1 MLAYLLA
8 LSLFAQTSIEIK
20 SKPAQF
26 VTISTNLSGDI
37 VKYVTLDAGL
47 SVFPSELLADKKK
60 TVVVAA
66 KNGVYKILAYT
77 AKDNVPS
84 DPVIINLIIS
94 DNDNPPD
101 VNIFDEYV
109 VKFKKL
115 YNQELSLNKQKDL
128 DDMIYCLKSSMTLS
142 YEKLSNYNEKLRKD
156 LIKFDLPI
164 IKKELGNMLAVEY
177 GTDDKD
183 MDVETQTKLNKFIL
197 KIVCAL
203 EKSK

>member
-8 LSLFAQTSIEIK
+8 LSLFAQTSIDIK

-26 VTISTNLSGDI
+26 VTISTSLSGDI

-101 VNIFDEYV
+101 INIFDEYV

-115 YNQELSLNKQKDL
+115 YNQELSANKQKDL

-164 IKKELGNMLAVEY
+164 IKKELGNMLAMEY

>member
-1 MLAYLLA
+1 MLAYLVA
-8 LSLFAQTSIEIK
+8 LSLFAQSSIEIK

-26 VTISTNLSGDI
+26 VTISTSLSGDI

-66 KNGVYKILAYT
+66 KNGVYKILAYS

-94 DNDNPPD
+94 DNDNSPD

-109 VKFKKL
+109 VKFKRL
-115 YNQELSLNKQKDL
+115 YDLETSPNKQKDL
-128 DDMIYCLKSSMTLS
+128 EEMIYCLKSSMTLS
-142 YEKLSNYNEKLRKD
+142 YEKLSNYNDKLKKD
-156 LIKFDLPI
+156 LIKFDLPL

-177 GTDDKD
+177 GTDDKE
-183 MDVETQTKLNKFIL
+183 MDVEMQTKLNKFML
-197 KIVCAL
+197 KVVSAL
-203 EKSK
+203 DKAK

>member
-8 LSLFAQTSIEIK
+8 LSLFAQTSIDIK

-26 VTISTNLSGDI
+26 VTISTSLSGDI

-77 AKDNVPS
+77 AKDNIPS

-109 VKFKKL
+109 VKFKRL
-115 YNQELSLNKQKDL
+115 YDLETSPNKQKDL
-128 DDMIYCLKSSMTLS
+128 QEMIYCLKSSMTLS

-156 LIKFDLPI
+156 LMKFDLPI

-183 MDVETQTKLNKFIL
+183 MDVEMQTKLNKFML
-197 KIVCAL
+197 KVVSAL
-203 EKSK
+203 DKAK

>member
-8 LSLFAQTSIEIK
+8 LSLFAQTSIDIK

-115 YNQELSLNKQKDL
+115 YNQELSENKQKDL

-142 YEKLSNYNEKLRKD
+142 YEKLSNYNEKLKKD

-203 EKSK
+203 EKAK

>member
-1 MLAYLLA
+1 MLAYLVA
-8 LSLFAQTSIEIK
+8 LSLFAQSSIEIK

-26 VTISTNLSGDI
+26 VTISTSLSGDI

-66 KNGVYKILAYT
+66 KNGVYKILAYS

-94 DNDNPPD
+94 DNDNSPD

-109 VKFKKL
+109 VKFKRL
-115 YNQELSLNKQKDL
+115 YDLETSPNKQKDL
-128 DDMIYCLKSSMTLS
+128 EEMIYCLKSSMTLS
-142 YEKLSNYNEKLRKD
+142 YEKLSNYNDKLKKD
-156 LIKFDLPI
+156 LIKFDLPL

-183 MDVETQTKLNKFIL
+183 MDVEMQTKLNKFML
-197 KIVCAL
+197 KVVSAL
-203 EKSK
+203 DKAK

>member
-8 LSLFAQTSIEIK
+8 LSLFAQPSIDIK
-20 SKPAQF
+20 SKPSQF
-26 VTISTNLSGDI
+26 VTISTSLSGDI

-77 AKDNVPS
+77 AKDNIPS

-109 VKFKKL
+109 VKFKRL
-115 YNQELSLNKQKDL
+115 YDLETSPNKQKDL
-128 DDMIYCLKSSMTLS
+128 QEMIYCLKSSMTLS

-156 LIKFDLPI
+156 LMKFDLPI

-183 MDVETQTKLNKFIL
+183 MDVEMQTKLNKFML
-197 KIVCAL
+197 KVVSAL
-203 EKSK
+203 DKAK

>member
-8 LSLFAQTSIEIK
+8 LSLFAQTSIDIK
-20 SKPAQF
+20 SKPSQF
-26 VTISTNLSGDI
+26 VTISTSLSGDI

-66 KNGVYKILAYT
+66 KNGVYKILAYS

-109 VKFKKL
+109 VKFKRL
-115 YNQELSLNKQKDL
+115 YDLETSPNKQKDL
-128 DDMIYCLKSSMTLS
+128 QEMIYCLKSSMTLS

-156 LIKFDLPI
+156 LMKFDLPI

-183 MDVETQTKLNKFIL
+183 MDVEMQTKLNKFML
-197 KIVCAL
+197 KVVSAL
-203 EKSK
+203 DKAK

>member
-8 LSLFAQTSIEIK
+8 LSLFAQTSIDIK

-101 VNIFDEYV
+101 INIFDEYV
-109 VKFKKL
+109 VKFNNL
-115 YNQELSLNKQKDL
+115 YKQELSENKQKDL
-128 DDMIYCLKSSMTLS
+128 AEMIYCLKASMTLS
-142 YEKLSNYNEKLRKD
+142 YDRLSNFNEKLKKD
-156 LIKFDLPI
+156 LIKFELPI
-164 IKKELGNMLAVEY
+164 IKKELGNMLKEQY
-177 GTDDKD
+177 GTDDKE

-197 KIVCAL
+197 KVVSAL
-203 EKSK
+203 EKVK

>member
-1 MLAYLLA
+1 MLAYLVA
-8 LSLFAQTSIEIK
+8 LSLFAQTSIDIK

-109 VKFKKL
+109 VKFKRL
-115 YNQELSLNKQKDL
+115 YDLESSPNKRNDL
-128 DDMIYCLKSSMTLS
+128 EEMIYCLKTSMTLS
-142 YEKLSNYNEKLRKD
+142 YEKLSNFNEKLRKD
-156 LIKFDLPI
+156 LVKFDLPI
-164 IKKELGNMLAVEY
+164 IKKELGNMLSSEY
-177 GTDDKD
+177 GTDDKE
-183 MDVETQTKLNKFIL
+183 MDVETQTKLNKFLI
-197 KIVCAL
+197 KVVSAL
-203 EKSK
+203 EKVK

>member
-1 MLAYLLA
+1 MLTYLVA
-8 LSLFAQTSIEIK
+8 LSLFAQTSIDIK

-109 VKFKKL
+109 VKFNNL
-115 YNQELSLNKQKDL
+115 YKQELSENKQKDL
-128 DDMIYCLKSSMTLS
+128 AEMIYCLKASMTLS
-142 YEKLSNYNEKLRKD
+142 YDRLSNFNEKLKKD
-156 LIKFDLPI
+156 LIKFELPI
-164 IKKELGNMLAVEY
+164 IKKELGNMLKEQY
-177 GTDDKD
+177 GTDDKE
-183 MDVETQTKLNKFIL
+183 MDVETQTKLNKFLI
-197 KIVCAL
+197 KVVSAL
-203 EKSK
+203 EKVK

>member
-8 LSLFAQTSIEIK
+8 LSLFAQTSIDIK

-26 VTISTNLSGDI
+26 VTISTSLSGDI

-66 KNGVYKILAYT
+66 KNGVYKILAYS

-101 VNIFDEYV
+101 INIFDEYV
-109 VKFKKL
+109 VKFNNL
-115 YNQELSLNKQKDL
+115 YKQELSENKQKDL
-128 DDMIYCLKSSMTLS
+128 AEMIYCLKASMTLS
-142 YEKLSNYNEKLRKD
+142 YDRLSNFNEKLKKD
-156 LIKFDLPI
+156 LIKFELPI
-164 IKKELGNMLAVEY
+164 IKKELGNMLKEQY
-177 GTDDKD
+177 GTDDKE
-183 MDVETQTKLNKFIL
+183 MDVETQTKLNKFLI
-197 KIVCAL
+197 KVVSAL
-203 EKSK
+203 EKVK

>member
-8 LSLFAQTSIEIK
+8 LSLFAQTSIDIK

-26 VTISTNLSGDI
+26 VTISTSLSGDI

-101 VNIFDEYV
+101 INIFDEFV
-109 VKFKKL
+109 VKFKRL
-115 YNQELSLNKQKDL
+115 YDLETSPNKQKDL
-128 DDMIYCLKSSMTLS
+128 QEMIYCLKSSMTLS
-142 YEKLSNYNEKLRKD
+142 YEKLSNYNEKLKKD

-164 IKKELGNMLAVEY
+164 IKKELGNMLAIEY

-183 MDVETQTKLNKFIL
+183 MDVEMQTKLNKFML
-197 KIVCAL
+197 KVVSAL
-203 EKSK
+203 DKAK

>member
-1 MLAYLLA
+1 MLAYLVA
-8 LSLFAQTSIEIK
+8 LSLFAQTSIDIK

-109 VKFKKL
+109 VKFKRL
-115 YNQELSLNKQKDL
+115 YDLESSPNKRNDL
-128 DDMIYCLKSSMTLS
+128 EEMIYCLKTSMTLS
-142 YEKLSNYNEKLRKD
+142 YEKLSNFNEKLRKD
-156 LIKFDLPI
+156 LVKFDLPI
-164 IKKELGNMLAVEY
+164 IKKELGNMLSIEY
-177 GTDDKD
+177 GTDDKE
-183 MDVETQTKLNKFIL
+183 MDVETQTKLNKFLI
-197 KIVCAL
+197 KVVSAL
-203 EKSK
+203 EKVK

>member
-8 LSLFAQTSIEIK
+8 LSLFAQTSIDIK

-101 VNIFDEYV
+101 INIFDEYV
-109 VKFKKL
+109 VKFKRL
-115 YNQELSLNKQKDL
+115 YDLESSPNKRNDL
-128 DDMIYCLKSSMTLS
+128 EEMIYCLKTSMTLS
-142 YEKLSNYNEKLRKD
+142 YEKLSNFNEKLRKD
-156 LIKFDLPI
+156 LVKFDLPI
-164 IKKELGNMLAVEY
+164 IKKELGNMLSIEY
-177 GTDDKD
+177 GTDDKE
-183 MDVETQTKLNKFIL
+183 MDVETQTKLNKFLI
-197 KIVCAL
+197 KVVSAL
-203 EKSK
+203 EKVK

>member
-1 MLAYLLA
+1 MLAYLVA
-8 LSLFAQTSIEIK
+8 LSLFAQTSIDIK

-66 KNGVYKILAYT
+66 KNGVYKILAYS
-77 AKDNVPS
+77 AKDNIPS

-109 VKFKKL
+109 VKFNNL
-115 YNQELSLNKQKDL
+115 YKQELSENKQKDL
-128 DDMIYCLKSSMTLS
+128 AEMIYCLKASMTLS
-142 YEKLSNYNEKLRKD
+142 YDRLSNFNEKLKKD
-156 LIKFDLPI
+156 LIKFELPI
-164 IKKELGNMLAVEY
+164 IKKELGNMLKEQY
-177 GTDDKD
+177 GTDDKE
-183 MDVETQTKLNKFIL
+183 MDVETQTKLNKFLI
-197 KIVCAL
+197 KVVSAL
-203 EKSK
+203 EKVK

>member
-1 MLAYLLA
+1 MLAYLVA
-8 LSLFAQTSIEIK
+8 LSLFAQTSIDIK

-109 VKFKKL
+109 VKFKRL
-115 YNQELSLNKQKDL
+115 YGLESSPNKRNDL
-128 DDMIYCLKSSMTLS
+128 EEMIYCLKTSMTLS
-142 YEKLSNYNEKLRKD
+142 YEKLSNFNEKLRKD
-156 LIKFDLPI
+156 LVKFDLPI
-164 IKKELGNMLAVEY
+164 IKKELGNMLSIEY
-177 GTDDKD
+177 GTDDKE
-183 MDVETQTKLNKFIL
+183 MDVETQTKLNKFLI
-197 KIVCAL
+197 KVVSAL
-203 EKSK
+203 EKVK

>member
-1 MLAYLLA
+1 MLAYLVA
-8 LSLFAQTSIEIK
+8 LSLFAQTSIDIK

-66 KNGVYKILAYT
+66 KNGVYKILAYS

-101 VNIFDEYV
+101 INIFDEYV
-109 VKFKKL
+109 VKFKRL
-115 YNQELSLNKQKDL
+115 YDLESSPNKRNDL
-128 DDMIYCLKSSMTLS
+128 EEMIYCLKTSMTLS
-142 YEKLSNYNEKLRKD
+142 YEKLSNFNEKLKKD

-164 IKKELGNMLAVEY
+164 IKKELGNMLSIEY
-177 GTDDKD
+177 GTDDKE
-183 MDVETQTKLNKFIL
+183 MDVETQTKLNKFLI
-197 KIVCAL
+197 KVVSAL
-203 EKSK
+203 EKLK

>member
-8 LSLFAQTSIEIK
+8 LSLFAQTSIDIK

-26 VTISTNLSGDI
+26 VTISTSLSGDI

-101 VNIFDEYV
+101 INIFDEYV
-109 VKFKKL
+109 VKFKRL
-115 YNQELSLNKQKDL
+115 YDLETSLNKQKDL
-128 DDMIYCLKSSMTLS
+128 QEMIYCLKSSMTLS
-142 YEKLSNYNEKLRKD
+142 YEKLSNYNEKLKKD

-164 IKKELGNMLAVEY
+164 IKKELGNMLAIEY

-183 MDVETQTKLNKFIL
+183 MDVETQTKINKFIL

-203 EKSK
+203 EKAK

>member
-1 MLAYLLA
+1 MLAYFLA
-8 LSLFAQTSIEIK
+8 LSLFAQTSIDIK

-109 VKFKKL
+109 VKFKRL
-115 YNQELSLNKQKDL
+115 YDLESSPNKRNDL
-128 DDMIYCLKSSMTLS
+128 EEMIYCLKTSMTLS
-142 YEKLSNYNEKLRKD
+142 YEKLSNFNEKLRKD
-156 LIKFDLPI
+156 LVKFDLPI
-164 IKKELGNMLAVEY
+164 IKKELGNMLSIEY
-177 GTDDKD
+177 GTDDKE
-183 MDVETQTKLNKFIL
+183 MDVETQTKLNKFLI
-197 KIVCAL
+197 KVVSAL
-203 EKSK
+203 EKVK

>member
-8 LSLFAQTSIEIK
+8 LSLFAQTSIDIK

-109 VKFKKL
+109 VKFKRL
-115 YNQELSLNKQKDL
+115 YDLESSPNKRNDL
-128 DDMIYCLKSSMTLS
+128 EEMIYCLKTSMTLS
-142 YEKLSNYNEKLRKD
+142 YEKLSNFNEKLRKD
-156 LIKFDLPI
+156 LVKFDLPI
-164 IKKELGNMLAVEY
+164 IKKELGNMLSIEY
-177 GTDDKD
+177 GTDDKE
-183 MDVETQTKLNKFIL
+183 MDVETQTKLNKFLI
-197 KIVCAL
+197 KVVSAL
-203 EKSK
+203 EKVK

>member
-1 MLAYLLA
+1 MLTYLVA
-8 LSLFAQTSIEIK
+8 LSLFAQTSIDIK

-101 VNIFDEYV
+101 INIFDEYV
-109 VKFKKL
+109 VKFNNL
-115 YNQELSLNKQKDL
+115 YKQELSENKQKDL
-128 DDMIYCLKSSMTLS
+128 AEMIYCLKASMTLS
-142 YEKLSNYNEKLRKD
+142 YDRLSNFNEKLKKD
-156 LIKFDLPI
+156 LIKFELPI
-164 IKKELGNMLAVEY
+164 IKKELGNMLKEQY
-177 GTDDKD
+177 GTDDKE
-183 MDVETQTKLNKFIL
+183 MDVETQTKLNKFLI
-197 KIVCAL
+197 KVVSAL
-203 EKSK
+203 EKVK